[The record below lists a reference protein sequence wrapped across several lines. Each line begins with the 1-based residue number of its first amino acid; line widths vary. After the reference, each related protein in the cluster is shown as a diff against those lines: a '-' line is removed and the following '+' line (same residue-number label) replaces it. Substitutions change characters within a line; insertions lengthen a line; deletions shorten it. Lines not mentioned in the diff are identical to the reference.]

1 MGLPWVVVGRGSQ
14 RRGTQLRLEEGV
26 SSQKNRQRNGQR
38 KSPCKGPE
46 AEGRGAL
53 TGV

>member
-26 SSQKNRQRNGQR
+26 SSQKNRQRN
-38 KSPCKGPE
+38 SPCKGPE